1 VTPAGSGRTVYV
13 AIATLVVVLD
23 QITKVLVDRF
33 MSLHESRIIV
43 DGFLRL
49 TYVRNRG
56 AAFGILS
63 DADLPYQSLLFA
75 VVSLAALGAI
85 AAYAWRLPAR
95 SRLPQTAL
103 ALIMG
108 GALGNL
114 MDRARLG
121 HVIDFVDAY
130 WGAHHWPAFNVAD
143 SAISVGVVLLVLDIL
158 RQPQAAESP
167 PPPRRE
173 PGTEAPE
180 RNAGETGAR
189 EVATSSAG
197 RPE

>member
-1 VTPAGSGRTVYV
+1 VKPAGSDRTVYV
-13 AIATLVVVLD
+13 VISALVVVLD
-23 QITKVLVDRF
+23 QFTKMLVDRY
-33 MSLHESRIIV
+33 MSLHESWLVV
-43 DGFLRL
+43 DGVLRL
-49 TYVRNRG
+49 TYVQNRG

-114 MDRARLG
+114 IDRARLG
-121 HVIDFVDAY
+121 YVIDFVDAY
-130 WGAHHWPAFNVAD
+130 WGQHHWPAFNVAD
-143 SAISVGVVLLVLDIL
+143 SAISIGVVLLVIDIL
-158 RQPQAAESP
+158 RQPQAGEAP
-167 PPPRRE
+167 QPPRTD
-173 PGTEAPE
+173 PISTP
-180 RNAGETGAR
+180 
-189 EVATSSAG
+189 SSAVG
-197 RPE
+197 PE

>member
-1 VTPAGSGRTVYV
+1 VKPAGSDRTVYL
-13 AIATLVVVLD
+13 AISALVVVLD
-23 QITKVLVDRF
+23 QLTKMVVDHF
-33 MSLHESRIIV
+33 MSLHESWPVV
-43 DGFLRL
+43 DGVLRL
-49 TYVRNRG
+49 TYVQNRG

-95 SRLPQTAL
+95 NRLPQTAL

-114 MDRARLG
+114 IDRARLG
-121 HVIDFVDAY
+121 YVIDFVDAY
-130 WGAHHWPAFNVAD
+130 WNAHHWPAFNVAD
-143 SAISVGVVLLVLDIL
+143 SAISIGVVLLVIDIL
-158 RQPQAAESP
+158 RQPQAGEAP
-167 PPPRRE
+167 QPPRPE
-173 PGTEAPE
+173 PI
-180 RNAGETGAR
+180 
-189 EVATSSAG
+189 TSSSAV

>member
-1 VTPAGSGRTVYV
+1 MKTTGSDRTIYIVTA
-13 AIATLVVVLD
+13 ALVVALD
-23 QITKVLVDRF
+23 QLTKMLVDHF
-33 MSLHESRIIV
+33 MNLHESRLLV
-43 DGFLRL
+43 DGLLRL
-49 TYVRNRG
+49 TYVQNRG

-63 DADLPYQSLLFA
+63 DADLPYQSALFA

-114 MDRARLG
+114 LDRARLG
-121 HVIDFVDAY
+121 YVIDFVDAF
-130 WGAHHWPAFNVAD
+130 WDVHHWPAFNVAD

-158 RQPQAAESP
+158 RQPQAGEAP
-167 PPPRRE
+167 QPPRVDAGPPAVERDA
-173 PGTEAPE
+173 TAPP
-180 RNAGETGAR
+180 

-197 RPE
+197 RSE

>member
-1 VTPAGSGRTVYV
+1 MKTSSSERTVYV
-13 AIATLVVVLD
+13 VIAALVVAFD
-23 QITKVLVDRF
+23 QLTKMLVDRF
-33 MSLHESRIIV
+33 MSLHESHLLV
-43 DGFLRL
+43 DGLLRL
-49 TYVRNRG
+49 TYVQNRG

-114 MDRARLG
+114 LDRARLG
-121 HVIDFVDAY
+121 YVIDFVDAF
-130 WGAHHWPAFNVAD
+130 WGVHHWPAFNVAD
-143 SAISVGVVLLVLDIL
+143 SAISIGVVLLVIDIL
-158 RQPQAAESP
+158 RQPQAGEAP
-167 PPPRRE
+167 QPPRVD
-173 PGTEAPE
+173 PGPPSLESD
-180 RNAGETGAR
+180 AGAGPP
-189 EVATSSAG
+189 EVAPSVARS
-197 RPE
+197 E